1 MHTPVRVIRRF
12 QARRAATA
20 ALLACGLALAA
31 APAQARTSVADES
44 VPIAELM
51 PQILKHEAQLGLS
64 DAQRQALDQF
74 RKEAMPRRLALTQRI
89 RALRGELRLAI
100 LDGAPAARRDE
111 LRQQLVQTEQEHLQM
126 RERCVDFVRS
136 TLSPEQFARVRQ
148 WYLDGIQ

>member
-1 MHTPVRVIRRF
+1 MHPPVRAIRRF

-64 DAQRQALDQF
+64 DAQRQALDQY

-111 LRQQLVQTEQEHLQM
+111 LRQQLVQAEQEHLQM
-126 RERCVDFVRS
+126 RERCVEFVRS